1 MSKSKNNSE
10 SIDTQSIISAILDSS
25 LSAIMVF
32 QAIRNKKGEIQD
44 FLCLVAN
51 PAAETIAQ
59 KKKSDMIGKTLLE
72 ILPAIKAEGL
82 FDRYIEVVETG
93 KPLVLEQYYGL
104 EYDCKD
110 AGHWFHISA
119 VKVDDGLTVTF
130 SDITSYKSSEQ
141 ALIQSEKKYKN
152 LTENQPI
159 AVTRF
164 NIKSNKYEFVNKEF
178 IRQTGYTR
186 EEFDKLD
193 PDVLREI
200 IYEEDVDKV
209 MDVYHKWKTDDFK
222 NNLHVDYRIRN
233 KSGRLVWLDTFLYT
247 EFDNKGNIECIN
259 QLCIDVTNIKEKEKE
274 FRKNQERYNLAIT
287 AIEDG
292 IWDWDLIKDDIFLS
306 PTFIDIIGYEKNDIK
321 DFRQFWF
328 DAVHPDERE
337 KLFKDLQE
345 HIEGKTDVFN
355 NIHRVKHKNGNW
367 IWVQSKGKC
376 FRDENGKA
384 KRFLGTL
391 TDIADIKAS
400 EQELINAKKEAENAL
415 KTKAEFLAT
424 MSHEI
429 RTPMNAVIGMSG
441 LLMETDL
448 DEEQR
453 EFADTIRLS
462 GDHLLTI
469 INDILDF
476 SKIESE
482 RLTLEEQP
490 FELSSCV
497 EDVYDLMGPRALA
510 KRLDLLYQ
518 VDSHI
523 PHMIVGDITRLRQ
536 ILGNLVSNAIK
547 FTDFGEVF
555 TSVELLE
562 RDGDNLTLKF
572 AVKDTGIGIHE
583 EKKNKI
589 FEAFS
594 QADSSTTRKYGGTG
608 LGLAISKKL
617 VELMQGT
624 IWIESE
630 FGNGSTFHFTIKVK
644 ASKQQVTKLYQS
656 GHIPEIKNK
665 RILIVDDNKTNR
677 NILVQ
682 QAKSW
687 GMVADAYESAAD
699 VLNVLNT
706 DKIYDIAILDM
717 LMPDM
722 DGLELGRK
730 IKEIEPRK
738 DLPMVML
745 TSVGN
750 LKEYKDPAQNVF
762 SEYISKPI
770 KKNELFN
777 VLVKVLTNSAIS
789 LGREHTE
796 SKLDKTLS
804 TKLPLKILIAEDNL
818 INQKLAVRL
827 LQQMGYSADVASNG
841 LEVLEALNRQ
851 HYDIVFMDI
860 QMPEMDGLEATKHI
874 LKNRKIELRPKIIAM
889 TANVMQGDRE
899 ICLDAGMNDYISKP
913 ILIEE
918 VQRAIIRWGKE
929 IRAEK
934 EVRKLRFS
942 KSFLD
947 MEVISGLKEIGDKAF
962 LKDMVNLYLT
972 QSVELIDRIKNDS
985 AKSNFNE
992 IYLEIHSLK
1001 GSSLNLGAKDIAD
1014 LCKQIEAKIK
1024 DNDTPGLMYLV
1035 KELEKTFESTKEEL
1049 LEIVNE

>member
-1 MSKSKNNSE
+1 MPKTNNSTE
-10 SIDTQSIISAILDSS
+10 KIEIQSLFSAILNSS
-25 LSAIMVF
+25 VSAIMVF
-32 QAIRNKKGEIQD
+32 KAIRGKKKEIID
-44 FLCLVAN
+44 FECLVAN
-51 PAAETIAQ
+51 PAAEKFAQRKADELIGENLLTIFP
-59 KKKSDMIGKTLLE
+59 DIT
-72 ILPAIKAEGL
+72 AEGM
-82 FDRYIEVVETG
+82 FEKYKKVVETG
-93 KPLVLEQYYGL
+93 ESLEIEQYYGL
-104 EYDCKD
+104 EYECKG

-119 VKVDDGLTVTF
+119 VKVGDGLAVTF
-130 SDITSYKSSEQ
+130 SDITRFKTSEE

-164 NIKSNKYEFVNKEF
+164 NIKTNKYDFVNREFV
-178 IRQTGYTR
+178 RQTGYSR

-193 PDVLREI
+193 PEVLRHI
-200 IYEEDVDKV
+200 VYPEDVDKV
-209 MDVYHKWKTDDFK
+209 MNVYHQWKLDNFK
-222 NNLHVDYRIRN
+222 NNLRVDYRIIN
-233 KSGRLVWLDTFLYT
+233 KSGGIVWLDTFLYT
-247 EFDNKGNIECIN
+247 EFDNKGDIECIN
-259 QLCIDVTNIKEKEKE
+259 QLCIDVTDIKKKEE
-274 FRKNQERYNLAIT
+274 EYRKNQERYNLAIT

-306 PTFIDIIGYEKNDIK
+306 QAFMHIIGYEKPEIT
-321 DFRQFWF
+321 DFRKFWF

-337 KLFKDLQE
+337 KLFEDLKD
-345 HIEGKTDVFN
+345 HIEGKTDVFL

-367 IWVQSKGKC
+367 IWVESKGKC
-376 FRDENGKA
+376 FHDEKGTPN
-384 KRFLGTL
+384 RFLGTL
-391 TDIADIKAS
+391 TDITERKVT
-400 EQELINAKKEAENAL
+400 EQELISAKKEAENAL

-441 LLMETDL
+441 LLMETEL
-448 DEEQR
+448 NEEQR

-518 VDSHI
+518 IDSHI

-555 TSVELLE
+555 TSVELVE
-562 RDGDNLTLKF
+562 KDDDNLTLAF

-583 EKKNKI
+583 EKRTKI

-617 VELMQGT
+617 VELMEGK

-630 FGNGSTFHFTIKVK
+630 FGKGSVFHFTIKVK
-644 ASKQQVTKLYQS
+644 ASKQQITKLYQS

-687 GMVADAYESAAD
+687 GMVADAYESAEE
-699 VLNVLNT
+699 VLKILNT
-706 DKIYDIAILDM
+706 DKIYDVGILDM

-722 DGLELGRK
+722 DGLELGRR
-730 IKEIEPRK
+730 IKQIESRK
-738 DLPMVML
+738 NMPMIML

-750 LKEYKDPAQNVF
+750 LKEYKDPAQNIF

-789 LGREHTE
+789 LGREHSE
-796 SKLDKTLS
+796 SKLDKALAS
-804 TKLPLKILIAEDNL
+804 KLPLKVLIAEDNL

-827 LQQMGYSADVASNG
+827 LQQMGYSSDVASNG

-874 LKNRKIELRPKIIAM
+874 LKNRKLELRPKIIAM

-899 ICLDAGMNDYISKP
+899 ICLEAGMNDYISKP

-918 VQRAIIRWGKE
+918 VQRAIIKWGKE

-934 EVRKLRFS
+934 ESRKMRFS

-947 MEVISGLKEIGDKAF
+947 MEVISGLKEIGDAKF
-962 LKDMVNLYLT
+962 LKDMVKLYID
-972 QSVELIDRIKNDS
+972 QSVDLINKIKEHS

-992 IYLEIHSLK
+992 LYLDTHSLK
-1001 GSSLNLGAKDIAD
+1001 GSSLNLGAKDIAE

-1035 KELEKTFESTKEEL
+1035 KELEKAFELTKEEL
-1049 LEIVNE
+1049 IEISSE

>member
-1 MSKSKNNSE
+1 MPKTNNKTEKIELE
-10 SIDTQSIISAILDSS
+10 SLFSAILNSS
-25 LSAIMVF
+25 VSAIMVF
-32 QAIRNKKGEIQD
+32 KAVRNKKDAIID
-44 FLCLVAN
+44 FECLVVN
-51 PAAETIAQ
+51 PAAEKIA
-59 KKKSDMIGKTLLE
+59 GKTKDELTGKGMLE
-72 ILPAIKAEGL
+72 IFPAITAEGL
-82 FDRYIEVVETG
+82 YDKYIKVVETG
-93 KPLVLEQYYGL
+93 TPIDIEQFYGF
-104 EYDCKD
+104 EYKCKD

-119 VKVDDGLTVTF
+119 VKVDDGIAVTF
-130 SDITSYKSSEQ
+130 SDITKYKQSEQ
-141 ALIQSEKKYKN
+141 ALKQSEIKYKN

-164 NIKSNKYEFVNKEF
+164 NIEKNKYEFVNKEF
-178 IRQTGYTR
+178 VRQTGYSK
-186 EEFDKLD
+186 EEFDTLN

-200 IYEEDVDKV
+200 IYPEDVDKV
-209 MDVYHKWKTDDFK
+209 MKVYHKWKTDKFK
-222 NNLHVDYRIRN
+222 GNLRVDYRIIN
-233 KSGRLVWLDTFLYT
+233 KSNELVWLDTFLYT
-247 EFDNKGNIECIN
+247 EFDDKGNIECIN
-259 QLCIDVTNIKEKEKE
+259 QLCIDVTEIKKKEE
-274 FRKNQERYNLAIT
+274 DFRKNQERYNLAIT
-287 AIEDG
+287 AIKDG
-292 IWDWDLIKDDIFLS
+292 IWDWDLIRDDIFLS
-306 PTFIDIIGYEKNDIK
+306 KAFLEIIGYKRDEIK
-321 DFRQFWF
+321 DFKEFWF
-328 DAVHPDERE
+328 SSVNSNEKD
-337 KLFKDLQE
+337 KLFQDFQD
-345 HIEGKTDVFN
+345 HIDGKTDVFL
-355 NIHRVKHKNGNW
+355 NIHRIKHKNGNW
-367 IWVQSKGKC
+367 IWVEKKGKC
-376 FRDENGKA
+376 FRDEKGTVY
-384 KRFLGTL
+384 RFLGTL
-391 TDIADIKAS
+391 TDITERKKAEEDLIKAR
-400 EQELINAKKEAENAL
+400 KEAENAL

-448 DEEQR
+448 NEEQR

-482 RLTLEEQP
+482 RLVLEEQP

-555 TSVELLE
+555 TSVELVE
-562 RDGDNLTLKF
+562 KDDDNLTLAF

-630 FGNGSTFHFTIKVK
+630 FGKGSTFHFTIKVK

-687 GMVADAYESAAD
+687 GMTADAYESAEE
-699 VLNVLNT
+699 VLKVLNT
-706 DKIYDIAILDM
+706 DKIYDVAILDM

-722 DGLELGRK
+722 DGLELGRR
-730 IKEIEPRK
+730 IKNIEARSN
-738 DLPMVML
+738 LPMIML

-750 LKEYKDPAQNVF
+750 LKEYKDPAQNIF
-762 SEYISKPI
+762 AEYISKPI

-789 LGREHTE
+789 LGKEHTE
-796 SKLDKTLS
+796 SKLDKALA

-827 LQQMGYSADVASNG
+827 LQQMGYSSDVASNG

-874 LKNRKIELRPKIIAM
+874 LKNRKLELRPKIIAM

-899 ICLDAGMNDYISKP
+899 IWP
-913 ILIEE
+913 
-918 VQRAIIRWGKE
+918 
-929 IRAEK
+929 
-934 EVRKLRFS
+934 
-942 KSFLD
+942 
-947 MEVISGLKEIGDKAF
+947 
-962 LKDMVNLYLT
+962 
-972 QSVELIDRIKNDS
+972 
-985 AKSNFNE
+985 
-992 IYLEIHSLK
+992 
-1001 GSSLNLGAKDIAD
+1001 
-1014 LCKQIEAKIK
+1014 
-1024 DNDTPGLMYLV
+1024 
-1035 KELEKTFESTKEEL
+1035 
-1049 LEIVNE
+1049 